1 MECKKT
7 EWLLS
12 LLCSGLVLSY
22 CASEPEEVIEEVDPM
37 TNIGIGPIK
46 SIVLGEI
53 DMDLVEKGKK
63 FYNETCTAC
72 HKIDVKII
80 GPPQAGILKRRT
92 PEWVMNLILNPAEM
106 LKKDP
111 TARKLL
117 KEYNN
122 VQMTDQ
128 GVTQEEARSILE
140 YFRTI

>member
-7 EWLLS
+7 KWLLS

-46 SIVLGEI
+46 SIVFGEI

-63 FYNETCTAC
+63 FYNEKCTAC

-122 VQMTDQ
+122 VPMTDQ
-128 GVTQEEARSILE
+128 GVSQEEARSILE

>member
-1 MECKKT
+1 MNGKKT
-7 EWLLS
+7 KSVLGIICL
-12 LLCSGLVLSY
+12 GIILSY
-22 CASEPEEVIEEVDPM
+22 CAGEPEEIIEEVDPM

-46 SIVLGEI
+46 SIVFGEI

-63 FYNETCTAC
+63 FYNEKCTAC

-92 PEWVMNLILNPAEM
+92 PEWVMNLILNPAEL

-122 VQMTDQ
+122 VPMTDQ
-128 GVTQEEARSILE
+128 GVSQEEARSILE

>member
-1 MECKKT
+1 MTKFIF
-7 EWLLS
+7 
-12 LLCSGLVLSY
+12 GLICLGIVLSF
-22 CASEPEEVIEEVDPM
+22 CDSEPEEVIEDVDPM

-46 SIVLGEI
+46 SVTLGEI

-63 FYNETCTAC
+63 YYNDKCTAC
-72 HKIDVKII
+72 HKIDTKII

-122 VQMTDQ
+122 VPMTDQ
-128 GVTQEEARSILE
+128 GVTKEEARSILE

>member
-1 MECKKT
+1 MNLEKT
-7 EWLLS
+7 KLI
-12 LLCSGLVLSY
+12 LVTICLGILIVY
-22 CASEPEEVIEEVDPM
+22 CDSEPEEIIEEVDPM

-46 SIVLGEI
+46 KVEFSEI
-53 DMDLVEKGKK
+53 DLDLVEKGKK
-63 FYNETCTAC
+63 FYNEKCTAC

-122 VQMTDQ
+122 VPMTDQ
-128 GVTQEEARSILE
+128 NVTQEEARSILE